1 MQFLLAVLLNIQLN
15 NMSIFNKLEHNIRG
29 ALSHVPIIYAVIGG
43 IGVVLFW
50 RGVWHT
56 MDYLMLLFKSLN
68 FASTSIDLTNELWW
82 DGPLSF
88 LIGLII
94 LLLTGLFVSNF
105 IGNEILI
112 SGLRGE
118 KKLSEKTESE
128 IETEADR
135 IDDIEEEIK
144 EISKKL

>member
-1 MQFLLAVLLNIQLN
+1 MNIFQ
-15 NMSIFNKLEHNIRG
+15 KLEHKIRG
-29 ALSHVPIIYAVIGG
+29 VLSHYPIIYAVIGG

-56 MDYLMLLFKSLN
+56 MDYLMLTVKPS
-68 FASTSIDLTNELWW
+68 SIDLTNELWW

-94 LLLTGLFVSNF
+94 LLLTGVFVSNF

-118 KKLSEKTESE
+118 KKLSEKTEEE
-128 IETEADR
+128 IETESDKIEA
-135 IDDIEEEIK
+135 IEEEIQ
-144 EISKKL
+144 EISEKLK

>member
-1 MQFLLAVLLNIQLN
+1 MVKKFFQ
-15 NMSIFNKLEHNIRG
+15 KLEHSIRG
-29 ALSHVPIIYAVIGG
+29 RLSHYPTLYAIIGG

-56 MDYLMLLFKSLN
+56 ADYFMLRYKSVNLGLP
-68 FASTSIDLTNELWW
+68 TIDLTNELWW

-88 LIGLII
+88 LIGLVI
-94 LLLTGLFVSNF
+94 LLMIGVFVSNF

-118 KKLSEKTESE
+118 KKLSEKTKEE
-128 IETEADR
+128 IETEADK
-135 IDDIEEEIK
+135 IDDIEEELEKIARK
-144 EISKKL
+144 IESPRKK

>member
-1 MQFLLAVLLNIQLN
+1 MIKKF
-15 NMSIFNKLEHNIRG
+15 FDKLEYKLRVR
-29 ALSHVPIIYAVIGG
+29 LSHHPVIYAIIGG
-43 IGVVLFW
+43 VGIVLFW
-50 RGVWHT
+50 RGVWHS
-56 MDYLMLLFKSLN
+56 MDYFMLLLRS
-68 FASTSIDLTNELWW
+68 SDSSSSIDLTSELWW

-94 LLLTGLFVSNF
+94 LLLTGVFVSNF

-118 KKLSEKTESE
+118 KKLSEKTEDE
-128 IETEADR
+128 IETEADK
-135 IDDIEEEIK
+135 IDEIEEKLK